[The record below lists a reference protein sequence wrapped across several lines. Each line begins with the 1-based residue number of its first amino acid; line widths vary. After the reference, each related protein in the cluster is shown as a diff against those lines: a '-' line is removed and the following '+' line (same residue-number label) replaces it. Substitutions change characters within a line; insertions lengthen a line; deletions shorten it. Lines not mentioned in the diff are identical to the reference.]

1 MTKEEYIKSI
11 VELMQNTNDMV
22 LIDFIHNLL
31 NNAG

>member
-1 MTKEEYIKSI
+1 MSKEEYIKSI

-31 NNAG
+31 NKAG